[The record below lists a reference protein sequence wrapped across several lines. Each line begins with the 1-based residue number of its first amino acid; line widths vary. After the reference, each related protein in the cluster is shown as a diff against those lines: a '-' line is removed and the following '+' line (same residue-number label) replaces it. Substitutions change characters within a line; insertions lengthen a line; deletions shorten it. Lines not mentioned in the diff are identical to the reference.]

1 MSSAS
6 SASSFSSG
14 MKIFCS
20 GIGGIGLSAY
30 ASLQRAAGNDVSG
43 SDRTESDLLEDL
55 RSQGIAVLMNQ
66 DGSGVPKD
74 ADLFVYSEASPEQA
88 PERIKA
94 AEYGIPQKSY
104 PQALAELTQG
114 KRVIAV
120 CGTHGKSSTTAM
132 AARLLMQSGL
142 DPSIVIGTKMKELDG
157 SNWHRGS
164 GEIFLIEACE
174 YRRSFLHY
182 APEIILLSTCDGD
195 HFDYFKDQNDYDNAF
210 VEFLERLPED
220 GSVIT
225 HLDDPDCARVV
236 KRSQKKVIDADRY
249 PMISLQTP
257 GRHMQ
262 QNAQLALA
270 LGDLLQIPPTS
281 SEQSL
286 SGYAGAW
293 RRMEKRGLMHHDVP
307 VYDDYGH
314 HPREIRATL
323 QGLRAEYSDRR
334 LICVFQPHTHDR
346 TLKLYDAFAESFA
359 DADLV
364 IIPNIY
370 DARAHLEKE
379 SVDVDRF
386 VQDIAERS
394 KVEARNGTSL
404 AETEK
409 MLLSTVQSNDLV
421 VCMGAGDVTDLA
433 TRLIL

>member
-1 MSSAS
+1 
-6 SASSFSSG
+6 

-74 ADLFVYSEASPEQA
+74 ADLFVYSEAIPEHA